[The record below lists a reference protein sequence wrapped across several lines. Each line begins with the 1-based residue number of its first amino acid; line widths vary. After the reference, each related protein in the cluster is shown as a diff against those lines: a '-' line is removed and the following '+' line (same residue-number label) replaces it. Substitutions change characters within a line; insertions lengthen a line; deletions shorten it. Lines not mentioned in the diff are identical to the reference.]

1 MKLKKSTVV
10 IGGTLVALSAVGFFM
25 RSSFFNIQEVKIQA
39 ETPEIKKIVETSLK
53 SLRGENLWEIEPD
66 ELSVLLTNKTRA
78 IQSVFFQRH
87 WPSTLKVFV
96 EERKA
101 VAQTFVDGEMW
112 IVDGEGVT
120 FKKKLMDL
128 PLYWPLPSE
137 RRFFNESM
145 KWLAQDQP
153 KGVNGLTWDRE
164 LGLVLIYEKDTRII
178 LGRENYPEN
187 WKKALETVE
196 YLRSRNK
203 QARRIDATYN
213 NRAVVSL

>member
-1 MKLKKSTVV
+1 MKIKKSTLVFA
-10 IGGTLVALSAVGFFM
+10 GTLVALSAVGFFM
-25 RSSFFNIQEVKIQA
+25 RSSFFNIQEIKIQSESA
-39 ETPEIKKIVETSLK
+39 EIKKLVESTIGFV
-53 SLRGENLWEIEPD
+53 RGENLWEIEPD

-87 WPSTLKVFV
+87 WPSTLKVVV

-101 VAQTFVDGEMW
+101 VAQTFIEGEMW

-128 PLYWPLPSE
+128 PVYWPLPNE
-137 RRFFNESM
+137 RRLFHESL
-145 KWLAQDQP
+145 KWLAQDTP

-164 LGLVLIYEKDTRII
+164 LGLVLIYARDTKII
-178 LGRENYPEN
+178 LGRDNYPDN
-187 WKKALETVE
+187 WKKAQEAIQ
-196 YLRSRNK
+196 YLDSRNIH
-203 QARRIDATYN
+203 ARRIDATYN